1 MEAFKNILF
10 NVLIVVGLI
19 AIILTAIWWLLELL
33 NKIFNFSKYIIMYHQ
48 YKKKEDLYDLR
59 NKVIV
64 AKDGEISYSCV
75 GDIDEQIVILN
86 KGIEYAMKMR
96 DAEEF
101 RIPIPS
107 ALVELPEEDIKF
119 YYEQEGVFV
128 RLHLYMGGVYV
139 CNYRYDPKTQ
149 EIENIVFPAG
159 LSKEK
164 RKVARMVLAADRTPY
179 KEALKFHSLMCFATH
194 YRNCIET
201 TEQKEKRISHKHRK
215 ILRRSGGAT
224 PLITTYRI
232 DSRPV
237 PADGTKR
244 HYTKPTEQVS
254 VRGFYR
260 TTKTG
265 KRVWVRPFTKYNGN
279 SGNNKTYKV

>member
-1 MEAFKNILF
+1 MIDITNC
-10 NVLIVVGLI
+10 
-19 AIILTAIWWLLELL
+19 
-33 NKIFNFSKYIIMYHQ
+33 NKIIVDTIEKTEKIIEWYQ
-48 YKKKEDLYDLR
+48 Q
-59 NKVIV
+59 NK
-64 AKDGEISYSCV
+64 DW
-75 GDIDEQIVILN
+75 L
-86 KGIEYAMKMR
+86 

-119 YYEQEGVFV
+119 YYEQDGVFV

-215 ILRRSGGAT
+215 SLRRSGGAT

-232 DSRPV
+232 DSRPI
-237 PADGTKR
+237 PADGAKR

-279 SGNNKTYKV
+279 SENSKTYKV

>member
-1 MEAFKNILF
+1 MIDITNC
-10 NVLIVVGLI
+10 
-19 AIILTAIWWLLELL
+19 
-33 NKIFNFSKYIIMYHQ
+33 NKIIVDTIEKTEKIIEWYQ
-48 YKKKEDLYDLR
+48 Q
-59 NKVIV
+59 NKDWLDV
-64 AKDGEISYSCV
+64 
-75 GDIDEQIVILN
+75 
-86 KGIEYAMKMR
+86 
-96 DAEEF
+96 EEF

-201 TEQKEKRISHKHRK
+201 AEQKEKRISHKHRK
-215 ILRRSGGAT
+215 SLRRSGGAT

-232 DSRPV
+232 DSRPI
-237 PADGTKR
+237 PADGAKR

-279 SGNNKTYKV
+279 SENNKTYKV

>member
-1 MEAFKNILF
+1 MIDITNC
-10 NVLIVVGLI
+10 
-19 AIILTAIWWLLELL
+19 
-33 NKIFNFSKYIIMYHQ
+33 NKIIVDTIRKTEKIIEWYQ
-48 YKKKEDLYDLR
+48 Q
-59 NKVIV
+59 NKDWLDV
-64 AKDGEISYSCV
+64 
-75 GDIDEQIVILN
+75 
-86 KGIEYAMKMR
+86 
-96 DAEEF
+96 EEF

-201 TEQKEKRISHKHRK
+201 TEQKEKRISHKHQKR
-215 ILRRSGGAT
+215 LRRSGGAT

-232 DSRPV
+232 DSRSI
-237 PADGTKR
+237 PADGAKR
-244 HYTKPTEQVS
+244 LYTKPTEQVS

>member
-1 MEAFKNILF
+1 MIDITNC
-10 NVLIVVGLI
+10 
-19 AIILTAIWWLLELL
+19 
-33 NKIFNFSKYIIMYHQ
+33 NKIIVDTIGKTEKIIEWYQ
-48 YKKKEDLYDLR
+48 Q
-59 NKVIV
+59 NKDWLDV
-64 AKDGEISYSCV
+64 
-75 GDIDEQIVILN
+75 
-86 KGIEYAMKMR
+86 
-96 DAEEF
+96 EEF

-119 YYEQEGVFV
+119 YYEQDGVFV
-128 RLHLYMGGVYV
+128 RMHLYMGGVYV

-201 TEQKEKRISHKHRK
+201 AEQKEKRISHKHRK
-215 ILRRSGGAT
+215 SLRRSGGAT

-232 DSRPV
+232 DSRPI
-237 PADGTKR
+237 PTDGAKR

-279 SGNNKTYKV
+279 SENNKTYKV

>member
-1 MEAFKNILF
+1 MIDITNCNK
-10 NVLIVVGLI
+10 IVVDTI
-19 AIILTAIWWLLELL
+19 EKTEKIIEWYQQNKDWL
-33 NKIFNFSKYIIMYHQ
+33 
-48 YKKKEDLYDLR
+48 
-59 NKVIV
+59 
-64 AKDGEISYSCV
+64 
-75 GDIDEQIVILN
+75 
-86 KGIEYAMKMR
+86 

-201 TEQKEKRISHKHRK
+201 TDQKEKRISHKHQKR
-215 ILRRSGGAT
+215 LRRSGGAT
-224 PLITTYRI
+224 PLIATYHI
-232 DSRPV
+232 DSRPI

-244 HYTKPTEQVS
+244 HYTKPAEQVS

>member
-1 MEAFKNILF
+1 MIDITNC
-10 NVLIVVGLI
+10 
-19 AIILTAIWWLLELL
+19 
-33 NKIFNFSKYIIMYHQ
+33 NKIIVDTIRKTEKIIEWYQ
-48 YKKKEDLYDLR
+48 Q
-59 NKVIV
+59 NK
-64 AKDGEISYSCV
+64 DW
-75 GDIDEQIVILN
+75 L
-86 KGIEYAMKMR
+86 

-149 EIENIVFPAG
+149 EIENIVFPAR

-215 ILRRSGGAT
+215 RSRRSGCAT
-224 PLITTYRI
+224 PLITTYHI
-232 DSRPV
+232 DSRPI
-237 PADGTKR
+237 PADCTKR

>member
-1 MEAFKNILF
+1 MIDITNC
-10 NVLIVVGLI
+10 
-19 AIILTAIWWLLELL
+19 
-33 NKIFNFSKYIIMYHQ
+33 NKIIVDTIEKTEKIIEWYQ
-48 YKKKEDLYDLR
+48 Q
-59 NKVIV
+59 NK
-64 AKDGEISYSCV
+64 DW
-75 GDIDEQIVILN
+75 L
-86 KGIEYAMKMR
+86 

-194 YRNCIET
+194 YRNFIET

-215 ILRRSGGAT
+215 SLRRSGGAT

-232 DSRPV
+232 DSRPI
-237 PADGTKR
+237 PADGAKR
-244 HYTKPTEQVS
+244 HYTKPAEQVS

-279 SGNNKTYKV
+279 SENNKTYKV

>member
-1 MEAFKNILF
+1 MIDITNC
-10 NVLIVVGLI
+10 
-19 AIILTAIWWLLELL
+19 
-33 NKIFNFSKYIIMYHQ
+33 NKIIVDTIGKTEKIIEWYQ
-48 YKKKEDLYDLR
+48 Q
-59 NKVIV
+59 NK
-64 AKDGEISYSCV
+64 DW
-75 GDIDEQIVILN
+75 L
-86 KGIEYAMKMR
+86 

-201 TEQKEKRISHKHRK
+201 KEQKEKRISHKHRK
-215 ILRRSGGAT
+215 SLRRSGGAT

-232 DSRPV
+232 DSRPI
-237 PADGTKR
+237 PADGAKR
-244 HYTKPTEQVS
+244 RYTKPTEQVS

>member
-1 MEAFKNILF
+1 MIDITNC
-10 NVLIVVGLI
+10 
-19 AIILTAIWWLLELL
+19 
-33 NKIFNFSKYIIMYHQ
+33 NKIIVDTIEKTEKIIEWYQ
-48 YKKKEDLYDLR
+48 Q
-59 NKVIV
+59 NK
-64 AKDGEISYSCV
+64 DW
-75 GDIDEQIVILN
+75 L
-86 KGIEYAMKMR
+86 

-128 RLHLYMGGVYV
+128 RMHLYMGGVYV

-201 TEQKEKRISHKHRK
+201 KEQKEKRISHKQRK
-215 ILRRSGGAT
+215 SLRRSGGAT

-232 DSRPV
+232 DSRPIL
-237 PADGTKR
+237 ADGTKR

-265 KRVWVRPFTKYNGN
+265 KRVWVRPFTKYNGK

>member
-1 MEAFKNILF
+1 MIDITNC
-10 NVLIVVGLI
+10 
-19 AIILTAIWWLLELL
+19 
-33 NKIFNFSKYIIMYHQ
+33 NKIIVDTIEKTEKIIEWYQ
-48 YKKKEDLYDLR
+48 Q
-59 NKVIV
+59 NK
-64 AKDGEISYSCV
+64 DW
-75 GDIDEQIVILN
+75 L
-86 KGIEYAMKMR
+86 

-128 RLHLYMGGVYV
+128 RMHLYMGGVYV

-201 TEQKEKRISHKHRK
+201 KEQKEKYISHKQRK
-215 ILRRSGGAT
+215 NLRRSGGAT

-232 DSRPV
+232 DSRPI
-237 PADGTKR
+237 PTDGAKR

>member
-1 MEAFKNILF
+1 MIDITNC
-10 NVLIVVGLI
+10 
-19 AIILTAIWWLLELL
+19 
-33 NKIFNFSKYIIMYHQ
+33 NKIIVDTIGKTEKIIEWYQ
-48 YKKKEDLYDLR
+48 Q
-59 NKVIV
+59 NK
-64 AKDGEISYSCV
+64 DW
-75 GDIDEQIVILN
+75 L
-86 KGIEYAMKMR
+86 

-164 RKVARMVLAADRTPY
+164 RKVARMILAADRTPY

-201 TEQKEKRISHKHRK
+201 TDQKEKRISHKHQKR
-215 ILRRSGGAT
+215 LRRSGGAT
-224 PLITTYRI
+224 PLITTYHI
-232 DSRPV
+232 DSRPI

>member
-1 MEAFKNILF
+1 MIDITNC
-10 NVLIVVGLI
+10 
-19 AIILTAIWWLLELL
+19 
-33 NKIFNFSKYIIMYHQ
+33 NKIIVDTIGKTEKIIEWYQ
-48 YKKKEDLYDLR
+48 Q
-59 NKVIV
+59 NK
-64 AKDGEISYSCV
+64 DW
-75 GDIDEQIVILN
+75 L
-86 KGIEYAMKMR
+86 

-215 ILRRSGGAT
+215 RLRRSGCAT
-224 PLITTYRI
+224 PLITTYHI
-232 DSRPV
+232 DSRP

>member
-1 MEAFKNILF
+1 MIDITNC
-10 NVLIVVGLI
+10 
-19 AIILTAIWWLLELL
+19 
-33 NKIFNFSKYIIMYHQ
+33 NKIIVDTIGKTENIIEWYQ
-48 YKKKEDLYDLR
+48 Q
-59 NKVIV
+59 NK
-64 AKDGEISYSCV
+64 DW
-75 GDIDEQIVILN
+75 L
-86 KGIEYAMKMR
+86 

-201 TEQKEKRISHKHRK
+201 KEQKEKRISHKHRK
-215 ILRRSGGAT
+215 SLRRSGGAT

-232 DSRPV
+232 DSRPI
-237 PADGTKR
+237 PADGAKR

>member
-1 MEAFKNILF
+1 MIDITNC
-10 NVLIVVGLI
+10 
-19 AIILTAIWWLLELL
+19 
-33 NKIFNFSKYIIMYHQ
+33 NKIIVDTIEKTEKIIEWYQ
-48 YKKKEDLYDLR
+48 Q
-59 NKVIV
+59 NK
-64 AKDGEISYSCV
+64 DW
-75 GDIDEQIVILN
+75 L
-86 KGIEYAMKMR
+86 

-164 RKVARMVLAADRTPY
+164 RKVARMVLAADRTLY

-215 ILRRSGGAT
+215 SLRRSGGAT

-232 DSRPV
+232 DSRPI
-237 PADGTKR
+237 PADGAKR

-279 SGNNKTYKV
+279 SENNKTYKV

>member
-1 MEAFKNILF
+1 MIDITNC
-10 NVLIVVGLI
+10 
-19 AIILTAIWWLLELL
+19 
-33 NKIFNFSKYIIMYHQ
+33 NKIIVDTIGKTEKIIEWYQ
-48 YKKKEDLYDLR
+48 Q
-59 NKVIV
+59 NKDWLDV
-64 AKDGEISYSCV
+64 
-75 GDIDEQIVILN
+75 
-86 KGIEYAMKMR
+86 
-96 DAEEF
+96 EEF

-215 ILRRSGGAT
+215 SLRRSGGAT

-232 DSRPV
+232 DSRPI
-237 PADGTKR
+237 PADGAKR

-260 TTKTG
+260 HS
-265 KRVWVRPFTKYNGN
+265 RRW
-279 SGNNKTYKV
+279 

>member
-1 MEAFKNILF
+1 MIDITNC
-10 NVLIVVGLI
+10 
-19 AIILTAIWWLLELL
+19 
-33 NKIFNFSKYIIMYHQ
+33 NKIIVDTIGKTEKIIEGYQ
-48 YKKKEDLYDLR
+48 Q
-59 NKVIV
+59 NK
-64 AKDGEISYSCV
+64 DW
-75 GDIDEQIVILN
+75 L
-86 KGIEYAMKMR
+86 

-201 TEQKEKRISHKHRK
+201 TDQKEKRISHKHQK
-215 ILRRSGGAT
+215 MLRRSGGAT
-224 PLITTYRI
+224 PLITTYHI
-232 DSRPV
+232 DSRPN

>member
-1 MEAFKNILF
+1 MIDITNC
-10 NVLIVVGLI
+10 
-19 AIILTAIWWLLELL
+19 
-33 NKIFNFSKYIIMYHQ
+33 NKIIVDTIGKTEKIIEWYQ
-48 YKKKEDLYDLR
+48 Q
-59 NKVIV
+59 NK
-64 AKDGEISYSCV
+64 DW
-75 GDIDEQIVILN
+75 L
-86 KGIEYAMKMR
+86 

-201 TEQKEKRISHKHRK
+201 AEQKEKRISHKHRK
-215 ILRRSGGAT
+215 SLRRSGGAT

-232 DSRPV
+232 DSRPI
-237 PADGTKR
+237 PTDGAKR

-279 SGNNKTYKV
+279 SENNKTYKV

>member
-1 MEAFKNILF
+1 MIDITNC
-10 NVLIVVGLI
+10 
-19 AIILTAIWWLLELL
+19 
-33 NKIFNFSKYIIMYHQ
+33 NKIIVDTIGKTEKIIEWYQ
-48 YKKKEDLYDLR
+48 Q
-59 NKVIV
+59 NK
-64 AKDGEISYSCV
+64 DW
-75 GDIDEQIVILN
+75 L
-86 KGIEYAMKMR
+86 

-201 TEQKEKRISHKHRK
+201 TEQKEKHISHKHRK
-215 ILRRSGGAT
+215 SLRRSGGAT

-232 DSRPV
+232 DSRPI
-237 PADGTKR
+237 PAGGAKR

-279 SGNNKTYKV
+279 SENNKTYKV

>member
-1 MEAFKNILF
+1 MIDITNC
-10 NVLIVVGLI
+10 
-19 AIILTAIWWLLELL
+19 
-33 NKIFNFSKYIIMYHQ
+33 NKIIVDTIGKTEKIIEWYQ
-48 YKKKEDLYDLR
+48 Q
-59 NKVIV
+59 NK
-64 AKDGEISYSCV
+64 DW
-75 GDIDEQIVILN
+75 L
-86 KGIEYAMKMR
+86 

-215 ILRRSGGAT
+215 SLRRSGGTT

-232 DSRPV
+232 DNRPI
-237 PADGTKR
+237 PAHPGAKR
-244 HYTKPTEQVS
+244 QYTKPTEQVS

-265 KRVWVRPFTKYNGN
+265 KRVWVRPFTKYNGK

>member
-1 MEAFKNILF
+1 MIDITNC
-10 NVLIVVGLI
+10 
-19 AIILTAIWWLLELL
+19 
-33 NKIFNFSKYIIMYHQ
+33 NKIIVDTIGKTEKIIEWYQ
-48 YKKKEDLYDLR
+48 Q
-59 NKVIV
+59 NK
-64 AKDGEISYSCV
+64 DW
-75 GDIDEQIVILN
+75 L
-86 KGIEYAMKMR
+86 

-128 RLHLYMGGVYV
+128 RMHLYMGGVYV

-215 ILRRSGGAT
+215 SLRRSDGVT

-232 DSRPV
+232 DSRPI
-237 PADGTKR
+237 PADGAKR

>member
-1 MEAFKNILF
+1 MIDITNC
-10 NVLIVVGLI
+10 
-19 AIILTAIWWLLELL
+19 
-33 NKIFNFSKYIIMYHQ
+33 NKIIVDTIEKTERIIEWYQ
-48 YKKKEDLYDLR
+48 Q
-59 NKVIV
+59 NK
-64 AKDGEISYSCV
+64 DW
-75 GDIDEQIVILN
+75 L
-86 KGIEYAMKMR
+86 

-215 ILRRSGGAT
+215 SLRRSGGAT

-232 DSRPV
+232 DSRPI
-237 PADGTKR
+237 PADGAKR

-279 SGNNKTYKV
+279 SENNKTYKV

>member
-1 MEAFKNILF
+1 MIDITNC
-10 NVLIVVGLI
+10 
-19 AIILTAIWWLLELL
+19 
-33 NKIFNFSKYIIMYHQ
+33 NKIIVDTIGKTEKIIEWYQ
-48 YKKKEDLYDLR
+48 Q
-59 NKVIV
+59 NK
-64 AKDGEISYSCV
+64 DW
-75 GDIDEQIVILN
+75 L
-86 KGIEYAMKMR
+86 

-279 SGNNKTYKV
+279 SGNNKTYKVCAVRMICMIVRKNSLPTTKPLEENLRLNPQSRSCAETSVLSLRNCRKTSVI

>member
-1 MEAFKNILF
+1 MIDITNC
-10 NVLIVVGLI
+10 
-19 AIILTAIWWLLELL
+19 
-33 NKIFNFSKYIIMYHQ
+33 NKIIVDTIGKTEKIIEWYQ
-48 YKKKEDLYDLR
+48 Q
-59 NKVIV
+59 NK
-64 AKDGEISYSCV
+64 DW
-75 GDIDEQIVILN
+75 L
-86 KGIEYAMKMR
+86 

-128 RLHLYMGGVYV
+128 RMHLYMGGVYV

-201 TEQKEKRISHKHRK
+201 KEQKEKRISHKHRK
-215 ILRRSGGAT
+215 SLRRSGGVT

-232 DSRPV
+232 DSRPI
-237 PADGTKR
+237 PADGAKR

-279 SGNNKTYKV
+279 SENNKTYKV

>member
-1 MEAFKNILF
+1 MIDITNC
-10 NVLIVVGLI
+10 
-19 AIILTAIWWLLELL
+19 
-33 NKIFNFSKYIIMYHQ
+33 NKIIVDTIEKTEKIIEWYQ
-48 YKKKEDLYDLR
+48 Q
-59 NKVIV
+59 NK
-64 AKDGEISYSCV
+64 DW
-75 GDIDEQIVILN
+75 L
-86 KGIEYAMKMR
+86 

-119 YYEQEGVFV
+119 YYEQDGVFV

-201 TEQKEKRISHKHRK
+201 KEQKEKYISHKQRK
-215 ILRRSGGAT
+215 RLRRSGGAT

-232 DSRPV
+232 DSRPI
-237 PADGTKR
+237 PADGAKR

>member
-1 MEAFKNILF
+1 MIDITNC
-10 NVLIVVGLI
+10 
-19 AIILTAIWWLLELL
+19 
-33 NKIFNFSKYIIMYHQ
+33 NKIIVDTIGKTEKIIEWYQ
-48 YKKKEDLYDLR
+48 Q
-59 NKVIV
+59 NKDWLDV
-64 AKDGEISYSCV
+64 
-75 GDIDEQIVILN
+75 
-86 KGIEYAMKMR
+86 
-96 DAEEF
+96 EEF

-215 ILRRSGGAT
+215 SLRRSGGAT

-232 DSRPV
+232 DSRPI
-237 PADGTKR
+237 PADGAAR
-244 HYTKPTEQVS
+244 HYTKPTDQVS

-260 TTKTG
+260 IIKTG

-279 SGNNKTYKV
+279 SENNKTYKV

>member
-1 MEAFKNILF
+1 MIDITNC
-10 NVLIVVGLI
+10 
-19 AIILTAIWWLLELL
+19 
-33 NKIFNFSKYIIMYHQ
+33 NKIIVDTIGKTEKIIEWYQ
-48 YKKKEDLYDLR
+48 Q
-59 NKVIV
+59 NK
-64 AKDGEISYSCV
+64 DW
-75 GDIDEQIVILN
+75 L
-86 KGIEYAMKMR
+86 

-179 KEALKFHSLMCFATH
+179 K
-194 YRNCIET
+194 
-201 TEQKEKRISHKHRK
+201 
-215 ILRRSGGAT
+215 
-224 PLITTYRI
+224 
-232 DSRPV
+232 
-237 PADGTKR
+237 
-244 HYTKPTEQVS
+244 
-254 VRGFYR
+254 
-260 TTKTG
+260 
-265 KRVWVRPFTKYNGN
+265 
-279 SGNNKTYKV
+279 

>member
-1 MEAFKNILF
+1 MIDITNC
-10 NVLIVVGLI
+10 
-19 AIILTAIWWLLELL
+19 
-33 NKIFNFSKYIIMYHQ
+33 NKIIVDTIEKTEKIIEWYQ
-48 YKKKEDLYDLR
+48 Q
-59 NKVIV
+59 NK
-64 AKDGEISYSCV
+64 DW
-75 GDIDEQIVILN
+75 L
-86 KGIEYAMKMR
+86 

-215 ILRRSGGAT
+215 SLRRSGGAT

-232 DSRPV
+232 DSRPI
-237 PADGTKR
+237 PADGAKR
-244 HYTKPTEQVS
+244 HYTKPTEQVR

-279 SGNNKTYKV
+279 SENNKTYKV

>member
-1 MEAFKNILF
+1 MIDITNC
-10 NVLIVVGLI
+10 
-19 AIILTAIWWLLELL
+19 
-33 NKIFNFSKYIIMYHQ
+33 NKIIVDTIEKTEKIIEWYQ
-48 YKKKEDLYDLR
+48 Q
-59 NKVIV
+59 NK
-64 AKDGEISYSCV
+64 DW
-75 GDIDEQIVILN
+75 L
-86 KGIEYAMKMR
+86 

-107 ALVELPEEDIKF
+107 ALVDLSEEDIKF

-139 CNYRYDPKTQ
+139 CNYRYNPKTQ
-149 EIENIVFPAG
+149 EIESIVFPVG

-164 RKVARMVLAADRTPY
+164 RKAVRMVLAADRTPY

-201 TEQKEKRISHKHRK
+201 KEQKEKHISHKQRK
-215 ILRRSGGAT
+215 SLRRSGGAT

-232 DSRPV
+232 DSRPI
-237 PADGTKR
+237 PAYGTKR

>member
-1 MEAFKNILF
+1 MIDITNC
-10 NVLIVVGLI
+10 
-19 AIILTAIWWLLELL
+19 
-33 NKIFNFSKYIIMYHQ
+33 NKIIVDTIEKTEKIIEWYQKSK
-48 YKKKEDLYDLR
+48 DWL
-59 NKVIV
+59 
-64 AKDGEISYSCV
+64 
-75 GDIDEQIVILN
+75 
-86 KGIEYAMKMR
+86 

-107 ALVELPEEDIKF
+107 ALVELSEEDIKF

-149 EIENIVFPAG
+149 EIENLVFPAG

-201 TEQKEKRISHKHRK
+201 KEQKEKHISHKQRK
-215 ILRRSGGAT
+215 SLRRSGGAT
-224 PLITTYRI
+224 PLITTYHI
-232 DSRPV
+232 DSRPI

-279 SGNNKTYKV
+279 SENNKTYKV

>member
-1 MEAFKNILF
+1 MIDITNC
-10 NVLIVVGLI
+10 
-19 AIILTAIWWLLELL
+19 
-33 NKIFNFSKYIIMYHQ
+33 NKIIVDTIEKTERIIEWYRQ
-48 YKKKEDLYDLR
+48 
-59 NKVIV
+59 NK
-64 AKDGEISYSCV
+64 DW
-75 GDIDEQIVILN
+75 L
-86 KGIEYAMKMR
+86 

-215 ILRRSGGAT
+215 SLRRSGGAT

-232 DSRPV
+232 DSRPI
-237 PADGTKR
+237 PADGAKR

-260 TTKTG
+260 ITKTG

-279 SGNNKTYKV
+279 SENNKTYKV

>member
-1 MEAFKNILF
+1 MIDITNC
-10 NVLIVVGLI
+10 
-19 AIILTAIWWLLELL
+19 
-33 NKIFNFSKYIIMYHQ
+33 NKIIVDTIGKTEKIIEWYQ
-48 YKKKEDLYDLR
+48 Q
-59 NKVIV
+59 NK
-64 AKDGEISYSCV
+64 DW
-75 GDIDEQIVILN
+75 L
-86 KGIEYAMKMR
+86 

-119 YYEQEGVFV
+119 YYKQEGVFV

-139 CNYRYDPKTQ
+139 CNYRYDPKSQ

-201 TEQKEKRISHKHRK
+201 TEQKEKRISHKHQK
-215 ILRRSGGAT
+215 KLRRSGGAT

-232 DSRPV
+232 DSRPI

-244 HYTKPTEQVS
+244 HYAKPTEQVS